1 VGEEPDYR
9 QIPLAYQSPPS
20 SEGMLAKIIESGAR
34 RQESGV
40 RRQELGDR
48 GQGTG
53 DRGQGTGDRITPV
66 KVDCVE
72 RPIALI
78 RRSALA

>member
-34 RQESGV
+34 RQESGDRSQETGDRSQETGV

-48 GQGTG
+48 
-53 DRGQGTGDRITPV
+53 
-66 KVDCVE
+66 
-72 RPIALI
+72 
-78 RRSALA
+78 S